1 MRDASSSM
9 ELYRGFYTGAGKVYG
24 KETGANM
31 THNIAKTL
39 GLALALTL
47 TLTLGACATAPSVYG
62 PKQSAGGVGF
72 ETTRIESDRFRIS
85 YTGKTESQARDLAL
99 RRAAEVTTE
108 NGYDWFRVI
117 GGNMSGDSNARSRV
131 ATSIGIGV
139 GSRGYGYGRR
149 RSGSNVHV
157 NVGVG
162 LGDVIGAVQG
172 PRLTSAIEIRA
183 GKGTKR
189 AGADAYDA
197 KSVLSNIRP
206 QTFSK

>member
-1 MRDASSSM
+1 MSHISM
-9 ELYRGFYTGAGKVYG
+9 
-24 KETGANM
+24 
-31 THNIAKTL
+31 KTL
-39 GLALALTL
+39 GHSLALTL
-47 TLTLGACATAPSVYG
+47 AFTLGACASTPSPYG

-85 YTGKTESQARDLAL
+85 YTGKNAAEARDLAL

-117 GGNMSGDSNARSRV
+117 GGNMSGDADARSRV
-131 ATSIGIGV
+131 GTSIGIGV
-139 GSRGYGYGRR
+139 GSGGYGYGRR
-149 RSGSNVHV
+149 RRGNNVHV

-162 LGDVIGAVQG
+162 LGDVIGAVKG

-183 GKGTKR
+183 GKGAKP

-197 KSVLSNIRP
+197 QAVLKNIRP
-206 QTFSK
+206 AVYAK